1 MRICVLFTKTS
12 LQNCILLAVATHVE
26 TVCLL
31 GNTNRKPDDHLKVNI
46 DVDRIHEIL
55 DKEED
60 EGGKGGES
68 EVRINRF
75 EKRIKDA
82 HTRRR

>member
-1 MRICVLFTKTS
+1 MKKIW
-12 LQNCILLAVATHVE
+12 HDE

-60 EGGKGGES
+60 EGGKAGCPKT
-68 EVRINRF
+68 N
-75 EKRIKDA
+75 
-82 HTRRR
+82 